1 MKDNKLK
8 KILKNNSLTIGSW
21 ITIPSPNV
29 VEIMANNNFD
39 WLCIDIE
46 HNLINNE
53 SLVNLVR
60 TIQSYKIAAL
70 VRVPSNNPDS
80 IKLCM
85 DAGADGIIV
94 PMISTYDEAKNAVEY
109 TYYPPRGI
117 RGVGLSRAQKYG
129 SGFEEYK
136 KWLDENAII
145 ICQIEHYKSIDD
157 LEKIILVD
165 DIDGLLIGPYDLSA
179 SMGYPGQ
186 YHRKDVTNKLNKF
199 KSICEKHKFSFGIHI
214 VEPDLKVL
222 RKKINDGYNFIA
234 YGTDFNF
241 LNKGIKLYFNE

>member
-109 TYYPPRGI
+109 TYYPEAQ
-117 RGVGLSRAQKYG
+117 GVWVFR
-129 SGFEEYK
+129 
-136 KWLDENAII
+136 
-145 ICQIEHYKSIDD
+145 EHKNMV
-157 LEKIILVD
+157 L
-165 DIDGLLIGPYDLSA
+165 
-179 SMGYPGQ
+179 
-186 YHRKDVTNKLNKF
+186 
-199 KSICEKHKFSFGIHI
+199 
-214 VEPDLKVL
+214 VL
-222 RKKINDGYNFIA
+222 RNTKNGSMKMLLLFA
-234 YGTDFNF
+234 
-241 LNKGIKLYFNE
+241 KLSITSQLMIWRK

>member
-109 TYYPPRGI
+109 TYYPPRGT

-157 LEKIILVD
+157 
-165 DIDGLLIGPYDLSA
+165 
-179 SMGYPGQ
+179 
-186 YHRKDVTNKLNKF
+186 
-199 KSICEKHKFSFGIHI
+199 
-214 VEPDLKVL
+214 
-222 RKKINDGYNFIA
+222 
-234 YGTDFNF
+234 
-241 LNKGIKLYFNE
+241 